1 MSRYAFAYFL
11 GAAFGVLA
19 AALCAVAARGDQ

>member
-1 MSRYAFAYFL
+1 MSRYAFAYFI

-19 AALCAVAARGDQ
+19 AALCSAAARGDQ